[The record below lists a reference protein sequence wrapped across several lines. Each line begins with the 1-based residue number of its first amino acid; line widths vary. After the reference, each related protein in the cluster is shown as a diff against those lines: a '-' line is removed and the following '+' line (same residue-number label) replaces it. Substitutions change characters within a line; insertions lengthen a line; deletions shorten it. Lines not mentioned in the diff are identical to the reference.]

1 MNPADFTTVS
11 YKFKLYDTLGGQVE
25 SQMVQMEY
33 LDESTQ
39 EWTSFHRLRVMD
51 SDFLFEEEINPPVGT
66 PRSIFLQENHI
77 PELRLVAIPSI
88 YSSPKPEVVAF
99 TCQLTKDEVAGTLEF
114 DFGTCYLVEPAELST
129 ADVFPGFIIV
139 TSPFLSTNQSANLAL
154 IEELEDTVLELESDI
169 ETLNTT
175 ITELTADVAERDATI
190 AGLNTTITG
199 LNATID
205 ELTTDIADRDA
216 TIATLNTTITDLNED
231 IADRDATIA
240 TLNTTIT
247 DLNEEIAEKDATIAA
262 LNTTITELNAA
273 AALKDSLIAS
283 LNAQLTAALLDVQEQ
298 TLKVTRLEELN
309 DELEATAVDKQ
320 EQIEILQE
328 QIDVDNT
335 PVRVS
340 EFSQQLVQEIGSSA
354 KSLDGGSGY
363 KLANIS
369 LKLKTVVSR
378 DAEGVNVQLVD
389 LSGMNQVNGDA
400 VSELTFDIVPE
411 PIASSVGGSIP
422 NLLGL
427 TETAVRR
434 ILTSLELKLNP
445 VFQNNTAVVNGDS
458 FKQSPEAGSTYNVND
473 TVTVIFSKHE

>member
-11 YKFKLYDTLGGQVE
+11 YKFKLYDTQGSPVE
-25 SQMVQMEY
+25 SHMVQMEY
-33 LDESTQ
+33 LEESTQ
-39 EWTSFHRLRVMD
+39 EWTSFHRVGLVD
-51 SDFLFEEEINPPVGT
+51 GDFLYEEEINPAVGS
-66 PRSIFLQENHI
+66 PRSSFLQENHI
-77 PELRLVAIPSI
+77 PELRLIAVPSI
-88 YSSPKPEVVAF
+88 YSSSKPEVIAF
-99 TCQLTKDEVAGTLEF
+99 TCELTKDEVAGTLVF

-139 TSPFLSTNQSANLAL
+139 TSPFLSANQSANLAL

-175 ITELTADVAERDATI
+175 VTGLTADVAERDATI

-216 TIATLNTTITDLNED
+216 TIATLNTTITG
-231 IADRDATIA
+231 
-240 TLNTTIT
+240 
-247 DLNEEIAEKDATIAA
+247 LNEEIAEKDATIAG

-309 DELEATAVDKQ
+309 EDLEATAVDKQ

-378 DAEGVNVQLVD
+378 DEEGVNVQLVD

-445 VFQNNTAVVNGDS
+445 VFQNNPAVVNGDS
-458 FKQSPEAGSTYNVND
+458 FKQYPEAGSTYNVND